1 MRVLLLFRG
10 AMGCGKSTFIAQ
22 HGLKRYTLCADKIR
36 MLCQSPVLSI
46 NDGYTISQKNDKLVW
61 EIMFDLLENRMKRGE
76 FTVIDATNTKTS
88 EMSRY
93 KKLADKYRYRIYCV
107 DMTDIPMEVAKE
119 RNFKRYPQYK
129 RVPVEAIERAYARFA
144 TQQIPSGITVIKP
157 NELDKIWYKP
167 IDLSEY
173 HHVHIIGD
181 IHGCYTA
188 LKEFMDKYENNSND
202 FFIFLGDYLDR
213 GIENAKVL
221 EYLMNLQK
229 NNPNTLFLEGNHEA
243 HLRNWASG
251 EYVKSKRFVN
261 FTAKEL
267 ESAGID
273 KKDVRSFC
281 RRLAQCA
288 YFTYQNGVFL
298 VTHGGL
304 TTIPECL
311 TYIATEQ
318 MVNGVG
324 DYGDEE
330 DVARLFDINTADH
343 CYQIHGHRNVN
354 QTPIKENKRTFNLCD
369 DVEWGGNLRAITLTH
384 VGNRFKIDEHCI
396 KNTVFSLPSNITMEA
411 KEVEN
416 KELKDI
422 VEVMRASKYVEE
434 KKFGDISSFNFTRQA
449 FEKRAWDGIT
459 VKARGLFIDT
469 KNYEVALRGY
479 DKFFNYEENDA
490 TSAYSLK
497 RNIKF
502 PVNVYIKE
510 NGFLGLVSADSNGNI
525 IFATKAQIGSNYAQ
539 ILKKNM
545 YDIYG
550 EKCVDKIAKF
560 CYNNNVT
567 MLFECIDTKLDPHII
582 KYKKNECILLDIVD
596 NDMKFSKMPYIDMC
610 NVAME
615 IGVEH
620 KYFDRTINN
629 YDDLM
634 DYISLINKDYFTLR
648 TDRIDDE
655 CVEGFVFEDDDG
667 FMFKLKTPYYREW
680 KMLRN
685 VAHTVLKTGTYN
697 YTSRLLT
704 KESNDF
710 YGWLRW
716 QYNNFIVNNDKDGRY
731 ELMQTDI
738 ITLRDMYK
746 GEKENE

>member
-1 MRVLLLFRG
+1 
-10 AMGCGKSTFIAQ
+10 MGCGKSTFIEQ
-22 HGLKRYTLCADKIR
+22 HGLKEYTLCADDIR
-36 MLCQSPVLSI
+36 MLCQSPVLTADCVG
-46 NDGYTISQKNDKLVW
+46 DGNYAISQKNDKLTW
-61 EIMFDLLENRMKRGE
+61 QIMFNLLENRMKRGE

-107 DMTDIPMEVAKE
+107 DMTDVPMEVAKE

-188 LKEFMDKYENNSND
+188 LKEFMDKYENNPND

-221 EYLMNLQK
+221 KYLINLQK
-229 NNPNTLFLEGNHEA
+229 NNLNTLFLEGNHEA

-251 EYVKSKRFVN
+251 EYIKSKRFVN

-267 ESAGID
+267 EGSGID

-288 YFTYQNGVFL
+288 YFTYKDGLFL
-298 VTHGGL
+298 ITHGGL
-304 TTIPECL
+304 TLIPENL

-318 MVNGVG
+318 MINGVG

-330 DVARLFDINTADH
+330 SVAELFDKIAPKYS
-343 CYQIHGHRNVN
+343 YQIHGHRNVN
-354 QTPIKENKRTFNLCD
+354 QVPIKEGKRTFNLCD
-369 DVEWGGNLRAITLTH
+369 DVEWGGNLRALTLTNT
-384 VGNRFKIDEHCI
+384 GNTFKTEEHYI
-396 KNTVFSLPSNITMEA
+396 KNTVFSLPTNITMEA

-416 KELKDI
+416 KELKDV
-422 VEVMRASKYVEE
+422 VEVMRTSKYVEE

-449 FEKRAWDGIT
+449 FEKRVWDGIT
-459 VKARGLFIDT
+459 VKARGLFVDT

-479 DKFFNYEENDA
+479 DKFFNYDEHDTTKDYA
-490 TSAYSLK
+490 LK

-510 NGFLGLVSADSNGNI
+510 NGFLGLVSTDTTGNI
-525 IFATKAQIGSNYAQ
+525 IFATKSNIGGEYAQ
-539 ILKKNM
+539 IFKQNM

-550 EKCVDKIAKF
+550 EEVINKIAKF
-560 CYNNNVT
+560 CHECNVT
-567 MLFECIDTKLDPHII
+567 MLFECIDIKRDPHII
-582 KYKKNECILLDIVD
+582 KYKRHECILLDIIY
-596 NDMKFSKMPYIDMC
+596 NDIKFKKLPYKDMCEIAMKFGLE
-610 NVAME
+610 N
-615 IGVEH
+615 
-620 KYFDRTINN
+620 KYLDRVIYT
-629 YDDLM
+629 YDELM
-634 DYISLINKDYFTLR
+634 DYIKFIEKPHFVTK

-655 CVEGFVFEDDDG
+655 CIEGFVFEDANG
-667 FMFKLKTPYYREW
+667 FMFKLKTPYYNEW
-680 KMLRN
+680 KMLRGLT
-685 VAHTVLKTGTYN
+685 HSVLKRGIYNHTG
-697 YTSRLLT
+697 RLLT
-704 KESNDF
+704 EESNNF
-710 YGWLRW
+710 YGWIRKK
-716 QYNNFIVNNDKDGRY
+716 YNNFIMNNDKIGRY
-731 ELMQTDI
+731 NLMQKDI
-738 ITLRDMYK
+738 ITLREMYK
-746 GEKENE
+746 GETENE